1 MRARPWLL
9 QAAMSFGSTSRALS
23 NSSMAT
29 SFDKALEIK
38 PQYNHAL
45 EGKGVAMARAGRYEE
60 AVQTF
65 DKAIDIDPVFEPPGT
80 AKAKPYTV
88 LADSKMHCSLLTEPW
103 IWNPTDEAA
112 GSPDQ

>member
-1 MRARPWLL
+1 MRARPRLL

-38 PQYNHAL
+38 PRYNHAL

-60 AVQTF
+60 AIQTF
-65 DKAIDIDPVFEPPGT
+65 DKAIDVDPIFKPPWNGKGE
-80 AKAKPYTV
+80 ALYRLGRFKDA
-88 LADSKMHCSLLTEPW
+88 LLSLNRALDLD
-103 IWNPTDEAA
+103 PTDEAA

>member
-29 SFDKALEIK
+29 PFDKALEIK
-38 PQYNHAL
+38 PQYNHTL

-60 AVQTF
+60 SVQTF
-65 DKAIDIDPVFEPPGT
+65 DKAIDIDPVFDPPWNGKGEALYRLGRFEDALQSLNRALDLEPHG
-80 AKAKPYTV
+80 
-88 LADSKMHCSLLTEPW
+88 
-103 IWNPTDEAA
+103 
-112 GSPDQ
+112 